1 MAAEIEVTTSGP
13 VVVEALQN
21 TTNINVEVPASGEVT
36 VNTGAQQQNLWV
48 TTENPG
54 ASGPG
59 LWIQT
64 GVNGDP
70 EAVTLNLIYDDGL

>member
-1 MAAEIEVTTSGP
+1 MASEIEI
-13 VVVEALQN
+13 VVPAPITVEVLESA
-21 TTNINVEVPASGEVT
+21 TNVEVFAEGGTAVL
-36 VNTGAQQQNLWV
+36 VQNGMAQQNLWV

-70 EAVTLNLIYDDGL
+70 EAVTLNLIYDDGQ